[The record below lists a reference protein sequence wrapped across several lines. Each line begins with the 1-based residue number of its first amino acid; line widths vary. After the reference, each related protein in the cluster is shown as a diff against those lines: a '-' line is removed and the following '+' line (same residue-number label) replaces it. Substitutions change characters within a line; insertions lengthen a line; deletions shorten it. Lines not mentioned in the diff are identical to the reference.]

1 MHPERAKIEIFVPVN
16 MLSELLNTQA
26 LATPAG
32 HSFVANIAQQLELE
46 RQHAELERQLQLASC
61 KLEEERQR
69 RRELEEMVQWQGE
82 QLKQHQQLHFLL
94 IKLRMA
100 ECRSSSWT
108 GQCQ

>member
-1 MHPERAKIEIFVPVN
+1 

-46 RQHAELERQLQLASC
+46 RQHVELERQLQLTSY

-82 QLKQHQQLHFLL
+82 LLKQHQELNLL
-94 IKLRMA
+94 RLRMA
-100 ECRSSSWT
+100 EH
-108 GQCQ
+108 